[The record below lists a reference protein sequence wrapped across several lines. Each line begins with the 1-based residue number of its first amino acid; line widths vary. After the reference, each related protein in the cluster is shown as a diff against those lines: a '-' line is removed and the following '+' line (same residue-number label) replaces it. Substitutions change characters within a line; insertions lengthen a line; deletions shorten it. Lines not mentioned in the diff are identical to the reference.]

1 MKHCCYHSY
10 YYSFLLRYLTT
21 TTYAFPFQTQE
32 HSNDLEADSSS
43 QIWVLTETQDGNTVK
58 NTNSLIPHIEFEQ
71 VEDILEQTD
80 SKHYPP
86 KPNNRIKRKKL
97 KRKSIYR
104 TVSNSKCEDEFDI
117 YGKFIASQL
126 RQMDMHR
133 AIQLQLEIQSL
144 VSEARMADL

>member
-1 MKHCCYHSY
+1 M
-10 YYSFLLRYLTT
+10 
-21 TTYAFPFQTQE
+21 
-32 HSNDLEADSSS
+32 
-43 QIWVLTETQDGNTVK
+43 K

-71 VEDILEQTD
+71 VEDILQQTD
-80 SKHYPP
+80 SKRYSP
-86 KPNNRIKRKKL
+86 KLNKRIKRKKL

-104 TVSNSKCEDEFDI
+104 TVSNSEREDEFDI

-133 AIQLQLEIQSL
+133 ALQLQLEIQSL